1 MRIGLVGTFDVDNFG
16 DCMFPELYD
25 KLLRDALQDVTL
37 TLYSPRNTPAT
48 ILSFDH
54 LSALPAKLQ
63 DATKMQG
70 DALILVGGET
80 LGFGHSSGTYNYPR
94 QALSSY
100 LRLWAAPLYS
110 TLNRDGAERFI
121 AHCVGAIKMG
131 PELNQTVARALS
143 GATHCSFRDSFSQS
157 WVRDGDFGLDQATDP
172 MFLMDHLLAPE
183 DWQARAKAQLRGRAE
198 PGAYL
203 AAQISFGYGQNDLE
217 GWCNAVAEMARSRG
231 LKVILL
237 PICHFL
243 EDEFYL
249 SAAEDRLK
257 TLGIETVLIQGRIN
271 VKDTA
276 AVLSQAAGYIG
287 SSLHGAV
294 GAVAFGIPLAVLGH
308 SMDGKHEGTLKSVGV
323 TGCTTVSPMDLPA
336 CFTKSEGLDRPA
348 IRARAQT
355 QARAGF
361 DQVLAALQAT
371 PGRNEAAKAA
381 VEQLAAWERE
391 GTHQIEQVSE
401 AKRFALRQIYRNASV
416 QSLYHRTRL
425 RQRIAKTTKV
435 S

>member
-1 MRIGLVGTFDVDNFG
+1 MHIGLVGTFDVDNFG

-25 KLLRDALQDVTL
+25 TLLREALPDVTL
-37 TLYSPRNTPAT
+37 TLYSPRPTPAT
-48 ILSFDH
+48 ILSYDR
-54 LSALPAKLQ
+54 LVALPATLDQ
-63 DATKMQG
+63 TRRMQG

-110 TLNRDGAERFI
+110 TLTDGGAERFI

-131 PELNQTVARALS
+131 PELNRTVARALS

-157 WVRDGDFGLDQATDP
+157 WVRDGDFELGQATDP
-172 MFLMDHLLAPE
+172 MFLMDHLLSPE
-183 DWQARAKAQLRGRAE
+183 DWRARAQAQLQGQAE
-198 PGAYL
+198 PGGYL
-203 AAQISFGYGQNDLE
+203 AAQISFGYGRNDLN
-217 GWCNAVAEMARSRG
+217 GWCDAVAGIARARA
-231 LKVILL
+231 LKVALL

-249 SAAEDRLK
+249 SAAENRLK
-257 TLGIETVLIQGRIN
+257 SLGIETVLIRGRIN

-294 GAVAFGIPLAVLGH
+294 GAVAFGMPLAVLGH
-308 SMDGKHEGTLKSVGV
+308 SMDGKHEGTLNSVGV
-323 TGCTTVSPMDLPA
+323 AGCTTTEPGGLAA
-336 CFTKSEGLDRPA
+336 CFAKSEGLDRA
-348 IRARAQT
+348 AVRDRAQA

-361 DQVLAALQAT
+361 DQVLAALTAT
-371 PGRNEAAKAA
+371 PRENAQARAAI
-381 VEQLAAWERE
+381 EQLVAWERD

-425 RQRIAKTTKV
+425 RQRIAKATR
-435 S
+435 